1 MVPLSRYAGAMTG
14 EEAYEALSAALRRA
28 NDARI
33 KGERELAELRA
44 KFDQLNDILVGR
56 QHLTEGHK
64 HHLER
69 VGQTVANAEP
79 RKVRLRQYIDKYAI
93 PPTDIDCRALF
104 PLCQGRCCSFSF
116 ELTTQDLDEGK
127 VRWEVL
133 DPYLIRHEKD
143 GYCSHRDRKT
153 FDCTVYENRPA
164 VCRQYDCR
172 GDARV
177 WIDFDKRIPAPM
189 PGALERLK

>member
-1 MVPLSRYAGAMTG
+1 MNAD
-14 EEAYEALSAALRRA
+14 EAYEALAAAMRRA
-28 NDARI
+28 SDARI
-33 KGERELAELRA
+33 KSERELAELRA
-44 KFDQLNDILVGR
+44 KFDQLIDILVGNKLLTAGHK
-56 QHLTEGHK
+56 QHLD
-64 HHLER
+64 R
-69 VGQTVANAEP
+69 VAQTVGNAEP
-79 RKVRLRQYIDKYAI
+79 RKVRLRQYIDKYEV

-133 DPYLIRHEKD
+133 EPYLIRHERD
-143 GYCSHRDRKT
+143 GYCSHRDRQT
-153 FDCTVYENRPA
+153 LDCTIYEHRPA

-177 WIDFDKRIPAPM
+177 WIDFEKRIPAPM
-189 PGALERLK
+189 LSALERLR